1 MSGPPPDVPPDAGRS
16 GDAAPL
22 SLGWFSTGRG
32 EGSRGLLQT
41 VLDAIHRG
49 ELDARVQFVFCNR
62 DPGEQ
67 PGSDEFMALVRSH
80 GIPLVTL
87 SSQRL
92 RRQRKART
100 FAEVRELFDR
110 QVMALL
116 AQYQPDV
123 CILGGYMLFTAP
135 EMVERYTML
144 NLHPALPG
152 GTVGTW
158 QEVIWQVIADRAAEH
173 GATVQVATD
182 DWDKGPT
189 ASYVSF
195 PVRGGDFDALW
206 AAVEGRDVAATS
218 GPSTARRSPSSSASD
233 RRASAASA
241 PCFSRPSRPSPKD
254 ASASSTATS
263 WTPPARPSPASASTR
278 RSNGPWP
285 APPPDLPTPSAGG
298 FDLSGMVCAQFS
310 VRPVPGGTRRS
321 LGLRRDGQVD
331 KGR

>member
-1 MSGPPPDVPPDAGRS
+1 MSGPPPDVPLDAGRN

-41 VLDAIHRG
+41 VLDAIRRG

-80 GIPLVTL
+80 GVPLVTL

-116 AQYQPDV
+116 AQYHPDV
-123 CILGGYMLFTAP
+123 CVLGGYMLFTAP
-135 EMVERYTML
+135 EMVGRYTML

-152 GTVGTW
+152 GPVGAW
-158 QEVIWQVIADRAAEH
+158 QDVIWQVIEDRAAEH

-206 AAVEGRDVAATS
+206 AAVEGRDVAAIRAEH
-218 GPSTARRSPSSSASD
+218 GEALPLFQRIRQEGIRRERPLLLETLKALAEGRLRVAD
-233 RRASAASA
+233 RRVVDAAGA
-241 PCFSRPSRPSPKD
+241 PIPGLNLNPQVEQ
-254 ASASSTATS
+254 AL
-263 WTPPARPSPASASTR
+263 ARP
-278 RSNGPWP
+278 
-285 APPPDLPTPSAGG
+285 TP
-298 FDLSGMVCAQFS
+298 
-310 VRPVPGGTRRS
+310 
-321 LGLRRDGQVD
+321 
-331 KGR
+331 

>member
-1 MSGPPPDVPPDAGRS
+1 MSGPPPDVPLDAGRS

-41 VLDAIHRG
+41 VLDAIRRG

-62 DPGEQ
+62 EPGEQ

-80 GIPLVTL
+80 GVPLVTL

-110 QVMALL
+110 QAMALL

-123 CILGGYMLFTAP
+123 CVLGGYMLFTAP
-135 EMVERYTML
+135 EMVGRYTML

-152 GTVGTW
+152 GPVGTW
-158 QEVIWQVIADRAAEH
+158 QEVIWQVIEDRAAEH

-206 AAVEGRDVAATS
+206 AAVEGRDVAAIRAEH
-218 GPSTARRSPSSSASD
+218 GEALPLFQRIRQEGIRRERPLLLETLKALAEGRLRVVD
-233 RRASAASA
+233 RRVVGPAGA
-241 PCFSRPSRPSPKD
+241 PIPGLNLNPQVEQ
-254 ASASSTATS
+254 AL
-263 WTPPARPSPASASTR
+263 ARP
-278 RSNGPWP
+278 
-285 APPPDLPTPSAGG
+285 TP
-298 FDLSGMVCAQFS
+298 
-310 VRPVPGGTRRS
+310 
-321 LGLRRDGQVD
+321 
-331 KGR
+331 

>member
-1 MSGPPPDVPPDAGRS
+1 MGPSNVGIPTSPGKGGSAAGWALPTSVSPPSTLRAPATPLYTATCAEKRPTPDTLGPGRALVI
-16 GDAAPL
+16 D
-22 SLGWFSTGRG
+22 LGWFSTGRG

-49 ELDARVQFVFCNR
+49 ELNARVQFVFCNR

-80 GIPLVTL
+80 RVPLVTL

-92 RRQRKART
+92 RRQRKACS
-100 FAEVRELFDR
+100 FAEVREVFDQ

-123 CILGGYMLFTAP
+123 CVLGGYMLFTAR

-152 GTVGTW
+152 GAVGTW
-158 QEVIWQVIADRAAEH
+158 QDVIWKVIADRATEH

-206 AAVEGRDVAATS
+206 DAVEGHDVAAI
-218 GPSTARRSPSSSASD
+218 
-233 RRASAASA
+233 RAEHGEAF
-241 PCFSRPSRPSPKD
+241 PLFQRIR
-254 ASASSTATS
+254 
-263 WTPPARPSPASASTR
+263 
-278 RSNGPWP
+278 
-285 APPPDLPTPSAGG
+285 
-298 FDLSGMVCAQFS
+298 QE
-310 VRPVPGGTRRS
+310 
-321 LGLRRDGQVD
+321 GLRRERPLLLETL
-331 KGR
+331 KALAEGRLRVADRAGAPIPGLNLNPEVARALARPTP

>member
-41 VLDAIHRG
+41 VLDAIRHG

-80 GIPLVTL
+80 RVPLVTL

-92 RRQRKART
+92 RRQRKARS
-100 FAEVRELFDR
+100 FAEIREVFDR
-110 QVMALL
+110 QAMALL
-116 AQYQPDV
+116 AQYHPDV
-123 CILGGYMLFTAP
+123 CVLGGYMLFTAP
-135 EMVERYTML
+135 EMVGRYTML

-152 GTVGTW
+152 GPIGTW
-158 QEVIWQVIADRAAEH
+158 QEVIWQVIEDGAAEH

-195 PVRGGDFDALW
+195 TVRGGDYDALW
-206 AAVEGRDVAATS
+206 AEVEGRDVAALKAEH
-218 GPSTARRSPSSSASD
+218 GEALPLFQRIRQEGIRRERPLVVETLKALAEGRLRVAD
-233 RRASAASA
+233 RQVVDAAGAPIPGLCLNPEVERAL
-241 PCFSRPSRPSPKD
+241 
-254 ASASSTATS
+254 
-263 WTPPARPSPASASTR
+263 ARP
-278 RSNGPWP
+278 
-285 APPPDLPTPSAGG
+285 TP
-298 FDLSGMVCAQFS
+298 
-310 VRPVPGGTRRS
+310 
-321 LGLRRDGQVD
+321 
-331 KGR
+331 

>member
-1 MSGPPPDVPPDAGRS
+1 MSGPPPDVPLDTGRS

-41 VLDAIHRG
+41 VLDAIQRG

-62 DPGEQ
+62 EPGEQ

-80 GIPLVTL
+80 RVPLVTL

-92 RRQRKART
+92 RRRRKART

-116 AQYQPDV
+116 AQYDPDV
-123 CILGGYMLFTAP
+123 CVLGGYMLFTAP

-144 NLHPALPG
+144 NLHPARPG
-152 GTVGTW
+152 GPVGAW
-158 QEVIWQVIADRAAEH
+158 QEVIWQVIEDRAAEH

-189 ASYVSF
+189 ASYASF
-195 PVRGGDFDALW
+195 PIRGGDFDALW
-206 AAVEGRDVAATS
+206 AAVEGCDVAAVRAEH
-218 GPSTARRSPSSSASD
+218 GEALPLFQRIRQEGIRRERPLLLETLKALAEGRLRVAD
-233 RRASAASA
+233 RQVVDAAGA
-241 PCFSRPSRPSPKD
+241 PSPGLCLNPEVER
-254 ASASSTATS
+254 AL
-263 WTPPARPSPASASTR
+263 ARP
-278 RSNGPWP
+278 
-285 APPPDLPTPSAGG
+285 TP
-298 FDLSGMVCAQFS
+298 
-310 VRPVPGGTRRS
+310 
-321 LGLRRDGQVD
+321 
-331 KGR
+331 

>member
-1 MSGPPPDVPPDAGRS
+1 MGDAGRRVG

-41 VLDAIHRG
+41 VLDAIRRG

-62 DPGEQ
+62 EPGEQ

-80 GIPLVTL
+80 GVSLVTL

-92 RRQRKART
+92 RRRRKART
-100 FAEVRELFDR
+100 FAEVRQVFDR
-110 QVMALL
+110 QAMALL
-116 AQYQPDV
+116 AQYHPDV
-123 CILGGYMLFTAP
+123 CVLGGYMLFTAH

-152 GTVGTW
+152 GPVGAW
-158 QEVIWQVIADRAAEH
+158 QDVIWQVIEDRATEH

-195 PVRGGDFDALW
+195 PVHGGDFDALW
-206 AAVEGRDVAATS
+206 AAAEGRDVAAIRAEH
-218 GPSTARRSPSSSASD
+218 GEALPLFQRIRQEGIRRERPLLLETLKALAEGRLRVVD
-233 RRASAASA
+233 RRVVDPTGA
-241 PCFSRPSRPSPKD
+241 PIPGLNLNPQVEQ
-254 ASASSTATS
+254 AL
-263 WTPPARPSPASASTR
+263 ARP
-278 RSNGPWP
+278 
-285 APPPDLPTPSAGG
+285 TP
-298 FDLSGMVCAQFS
+298 
-310 VRPVPGGTRRS
+310 
-321 LGLRRDGQVD
+321 
-331 KGR
+331 

>member
-41 VLDAIHRG
+41 VLDAIRRG

-62 DPGEQ
+62 EPGEQ

-80 GIPLVTL
+80 GVPLITL

-92 RRQRKART
+92 RRQRKARS
-100 FAEVRELFDR
+100 FAEVREVFDR

-116 AQYQPDV
+116 AEYDPDV
-123 CILGGYMLFTAP
+123 CVLGGYMLFTAP

-152 GTVGTW
+152 GPVGTW
-158 QEVIWQVIADRAAEH
+158 QDVIWQVIEDRATEH

-195 PVRGGDFDALW
+195 PLRGGDFDALW
-206 AAVEGRDVAATS
+206 AAVEGCDVAATS
-218 GPSTARRSPSSSASD
+218 GPSTARRSPFSSASD

-241 PCFSRPSRPSPKD
+241 PCFSRPSRPSPKV
-254 ASASSTATS
+254 ASASPTAAS
-263 WTPPARPSPASASTR
+263 SAPPAPPSPASTSTR
-278 RSNGPWP
+278 RSNS
-285 APPPDLPTPSAGG
+285 ALARPTP
-298 FDLSGMVCAQFS
+298 
-310 VRPVPGGTRRS
+310 
-321 LGLRRDGQVD
+321 
-331 KGR
+331 